1 MISPFSNQ
9 PISLRQA
16 IAKDADW
23 AVPLLFSAGPAIFS
37 YIFAAPSAE
46 AQAILHQAFIL
57 PEHAFSY
64 EHALV
69 LEINE
74 QRVGLMIGYP
84 GELKR
89 RVDEKVHFAMAR
101 LISLRKL
108 PKILVN
114 VADFSRIKQDV
125 ASEDYYILGIGVL
138 PEFRNQG
145 LESYLLEYAEKQAYL
160 SNCQTICTDVTYTNE
175 ATQRLLEQ
183 HGYETVCSKTTH
195 RFEQMTRSGGIHRM
209 VKYLDW

>member
-1 MISPFSNQ
+1 MVYELSMQNL
-9 PISLRQA
+9 SLRQA
-16 IAKDADW
+16 IVNDADW
-23 AVPLLFSAGPAIFS
+23 AAPLLFSTGPALFS
-37 YIFAAPSAE
+37 YIFASPTDQAE
-46 AQAILHQAFIL
+46 EILYQAFIL

-69 LEINE
+69 AEVN
-74 QRVGLMIGYP
+74 QKPVGLMIGYS

-101 LISLRKL
+101 LIPLRKL

-125 ASEDYYILGIGVL
+125 TIEDYYILGIGVL
-138 PEFRNQG
+138 PEFHNQG
-145 LESYLLEYAEKQAYL
+145 LESYFLKYAEKQAYL
-160 SNCQTICTDVTYTNE
+160 AHCQTVCTDVTYAN
-175 ATQRLLEQ
+175 ADAKHLLEQ

-209 VKYLDW
+209 TKFLH